1 MLLLITAASRHT
13 LRTDF
18 RLAAVLAAFPFALTY
33 GLVYWGEQYIPSGL
47 AAVLFGVLP
56 LYVALLGAALLPDQP
71 LRARVVVGVLVAIA
85 GLVLAFVESIDLGD
99 EDLALAGAAAL
110 AIAPMGAAVGNISI
124 KLRAG
129 ALDAVVLNGWAML
142 GAGLALLAV
151 SAVGESWGDAAWT
164 GKSIGSIAYLALIG
178 SAVPFVG
185 LTILLR
191 HITAQAMSFLAM
203 LLPFGALAFGAV
215 LYDESITGRALGG
228 AALVAGGLLIAQA
241 LPARARGRAGGGA
254 GLLRLGQDPVERLAR
269 LGQDLLGLL
278 GLLRRPR
285 LRDLNRRRGELPDQR
300 AQLDELARA
309 RPRRPRPTGC
319 RALAVLVHVGAA
331 LVGQLEGAAARA
343 LVRTDQALVLE
354 LGERGVDRA
363 RAGAPGAVAAALD
376 LLHQPVAVAGLL
388 FEQQQ
393 HGSADV
399 AAAGARAPAAGAE
412 AHAAPGAVPEG
423 ARVEVVR
430 GRGGRVGS
438 CGAALG
444 PSRDVV

>member
-1 MLLLITAASRHT
+1 MSVASIRVSRSAVWGLYALLVVIWSSTWVSIKIGLEDCPPLLGAGIRFAAAGLVLLLITAASRHT

-110 AIAPMGAAVGNISI
+110 AIAPTGAAVGNISI

-228 AALVAGGLLIAQA
+228 AALVAGGLLIAQGSRRERA
-241 LPARARGRAGGGA
+241 AEPAGEPAYSASARIR
-254 GLLRLGQDPVERLAR
+254 
-269 LGQDLLGLL
+269 
-278 GLLRRPR
+278 
-285 LRDLNRRRGELPDQR
+285 
-300 AQLDELARA
+300 
-309 RPRRPRPTGC
+309 
-319 RALAVLVHVGAA
+319 
-331 LVGQLEGAAARA
+331 
-343 LVRTDQALVLE
+343 
-354 LGERGVDRA
+354 
-363 RAGAPGAVAAALD
+363 
-376 LLHQPVAVAGLL
+376 
-388 FEQQQ
+388 
-393 HGSADV
+393 
-399 AAAGARAPAAGAE
+399 
-412 AHAAPGAVPEG
+412 
-423 ARVEVVR
+423 
-430 GRGGRVGS
+430 
-438 CGAALG
+438 
-444 PSRDVV
+444 